1 MDADSKL
8 ALRSGR
14 FLWVTWALR
23 TSAAVALTA
32 GSLIEFRN
40 RYHGDCVIPGDG
52 LGDGDFLLFL
62 FFPVLF
68 FLGFI
73 WSVSELV
80 HPLVLRL
87 GMFRLPARAASI
99 AVGLV
104 IYGVVGFAAWLMW
117 PVPVDIHEQGF
128 RAFVSGFWSIGFL
141 LETGNFSHHSCG
153 Y

>member
-8 ALRSGR
+8 VLRSGR
-14 FLWVTWALR
+14 FLRVAWALR

-40 RYHGDCVIPGDG
+40 RYYGDCVILGDG

-68 FLGFI
+68 LIGFV
-73 WSVSELV
+73 WALSELAY
-80 HPLVLRL
+80 PLLVVM
-87 GMFRLPARAASI
+87 GVRLPRLASI
-99 AVGLV
+99 TLGVSTYAIVGL
-104 IYGVVGFAAWLMW
+104 AAWLMW

-128 RAFVSGFWSIGFL
+128 RAFTSGFWSIGFL